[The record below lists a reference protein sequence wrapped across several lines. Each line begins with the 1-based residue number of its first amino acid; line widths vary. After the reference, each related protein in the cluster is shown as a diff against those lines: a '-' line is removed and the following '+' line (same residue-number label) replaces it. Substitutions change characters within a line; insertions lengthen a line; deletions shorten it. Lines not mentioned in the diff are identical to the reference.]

1 MMAGIPKQSIATTD
15 DNVRISMPD
24 QSLSESKNT
33 ILQGTY
39 LRKSLSVFAPSPL
52 KGYGK
57 HRTYAA
63 CDTFSNLFLS
73 NFSVLSKL
81 RGFAINLLAFLGK
94 QNISDISLDFYHHY
108 HGFI

>member
-1 MMAGIPKQSIATTD
+1 MAGIPMQSIATTD
-15 DNVRISMPD
+15 DNVRINMPD

-57 HRTYAA
+57 HRIYAP
-63 CDTFSNLFLS
+63 CDNFPNLFLS
-73 NFSVLSKL
+73 NFSVSSKL
-81 RGFAINLLAFLGK
+81 RGFAINLLAFFGK
-94 QNISDISLDFYHHY
+94 QNISDLS
-108 HGFI
+108 